1 MNIPQLSG
9 PGRSR
14 SLLIYGAL
22 AVACSGSPSTGA
34 APSAQASGGS
44 GAAGAPAGALG
55 GGGSVEGGAAQTAG
69 RAGAAQPAGGA
80 GATGVSATGGSGTG
94 GGGASPSSAGRGG
107 APAGIGGALS
117 GAGGAL
123 TGAGG
128 ALTGTSGTSAGGA
141 AGGPGFPP
149 LPANVT
155 LHVAGDSTAAIFP
168 ATDPTKRVGWASVA
182 AQFFAAGATVDDAA
196 QSGRSSKSFIDEGLW
211 TSLKAKIHPG
221 DYVFIEFGHND
232 EKTDDPARYT
242 DPTTT
247 FRSYLKT
254 YVSETKAAGGLAVL
268 LTPISRRKFTGDKVS
283 PTHGAYPAAVIAV
296 GSETGTPVIDMTDK
310 TRIWLEALGPTA
322 TIPFFAT
329 GDDTHLSALGAPEVA
344 KLALQG
350 VRELQLPLAARLL
363 PQ

>member
-1 MNIPQLSG
+1 MNIPQLPG

-14 SLLIYGAL
+14 SLLVCGAL

-44 GAAGAPAGALG
+44 GAAGAPGGALG
-55 GGGSVEGGAAQTAG
+55 GGGTVEGGAAQTAG
-69 RAGAAQPAGGA
+69 RAGAAQAAGGA
-80 GATGVSATGGSGTG
+80 GASGVSAAGGSGTG
-94 GGGASPSSAGRGG
+94 GGRASPPSAG
-107 APAGIGGALS
+107 GGALT
-117 GAGGAL
+117 GVGGAL

-128 ALTGTSGTSAGGA
+128 ALTATSGASAGGA
-141 AGGPGFPP
+141 GGVSGFPP

-155 LHVAGDSTAAIFP
+155 LHVVGDSTAAIFP
-168 ATDPTKRVGWASVA
+168 ATDATKRVGWASVA
-182 AQFFAAGATVDDAA
+182 AQFFAAGVTVDDAA

-242 DPTTT
+242 DPATT
-247 FRSYLKT
+247 FRSYLKM
-254 YVSETKAAGGLAVL
+254 YVSETKAAGGVAVL